1 MRIHKMRIIAV
12 ITAVCSAYL
21 LFSCII
27 TAVKIGNID
36 GIAKAKH
43 TAKLKEARD
52 AFVKDLSREHRAF
65 TEEYGR
71 KAKELEKEKN
81 LFREIRSEFEA
92 EAAAKKKKNKQSA
105 PALKGPAAAAVK

>member
-1 MRIHKMRIIAV
+1 MRIHKMKIIAV
-12 ITAVCSAYL
+12 LTAACFAYL

-43 TAKLKEARD
+43 AAKLKEARD

-71 KAKELEKEKN
+71 KAKELEREKD
-81 LFREIRSEFEA
+81 LFREIRSELEA
-92 EAAAKKKKNKQSA
+92 EAAAKKKKNKPSA
-105 PALKGPAAAAVK
+105 PALKGPAAAVVK

>member
-1 MRIHKMRIIAV
+1 MRKHKLRIIVV
-12 ITAVCSAYL
+12 ITAACSAYL
-21 LFSCII
+21 FFSCII

-36 GIAKAKH
+36 GIARAKH
-43 TAKLKEARD
+43 ASKLKAARE

-81 LFREIRSEFEA
+81 LFREIRSELKA
-92 EAAAKKKKNKQSA
+92 EAAAEKKKNKPTA
-105 PALKGPAAAAVK
+105 PVLKGPAAAAVK